1 MSKEIL
7 NNKEILMSLHDRTEE
22 LHKRINMQCDLME
35 NIINSSLKKDELSAG
50 KCGQINERETKL
62 VNALK
67 DTIEVL
73 EQTRKSFKSKRLEHL
88 RKKLTDVLID

>member
-1 MSKEIL
+1 MTKEIS

-22 LHKRINMQCDLME
+22 LHKRMDMQFALME
-35 NIINSSLKKDELSAG
+35 NLINNSIKKEELSAD
-50 KCGQINERETKL
+50 KSSQNNERETKL

-67 DTIEVL
+67 DTIDVL

-88 RKKLTDVLID
+88 RKKLTEVLID

>member
-7 NNKEILMSLHDRTEE
+7 SNSEILMSLHDRTEK
-22 LHKRINMQCDLME
+22 LQKRVDMQCALME
-35 NIINSSLKKDELSAG
+35 DLINGSFKKENLSADRNS
-50 KCGQINERETKL
+50 QINEREKKL

-73 EQTRKSFKSKRLEHL
+73 EQTRKSFKSKRLELL
-88 RKKLTDVLID
+88 RKKLTEVLID